1 MPVLA
6 HAGQPDELVA
16 EFLVLGAVVLGW
28 VGVARLRDRGFR
40 WMPRTAG
47 WGAVAGAVA
56 LLVLAVLV
64 PTVLWTATT
73 PR

>member
-40 WMPRTAG
+40 WMPRGVG
-47 WGAVAGAVA
+47 WGAVAGAVT

-64 PTVLWTATT
+64 PTVLWTA
-73 PR
+73 PG